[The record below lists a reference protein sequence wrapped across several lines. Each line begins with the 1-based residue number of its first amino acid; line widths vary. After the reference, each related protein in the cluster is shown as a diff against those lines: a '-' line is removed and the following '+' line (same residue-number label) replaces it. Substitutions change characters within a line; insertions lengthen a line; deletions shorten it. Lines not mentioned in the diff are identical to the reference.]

1 MGCSSCGW
9 HCETGGCMAEPD
21 SEGICQSLREE
32 LMQAEMDWLDWVEEL
47 ITQAEIA
54 GIELAQNRQ
63 RAYMPL
69 WQAGKSVEE
78 VLQEMQE

>member
-1 MGCSSCGW
+1 
-9 HCETGGCMAEPD
+9 MAEPD
-21 SEGICQSLREE
+21 SEGICQALREE

-54 GIELAQNRQ
+54 GIELATNRQ